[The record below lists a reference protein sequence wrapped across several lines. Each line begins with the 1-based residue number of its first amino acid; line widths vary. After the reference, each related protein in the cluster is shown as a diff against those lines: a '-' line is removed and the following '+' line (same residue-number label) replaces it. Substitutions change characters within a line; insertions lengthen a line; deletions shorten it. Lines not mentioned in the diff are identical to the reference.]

1 MKTLTHVP
9 LIKESNHRDYIILLE
24 DLEFVMS
31 KDQLMRITNMHN
43 EGYSL
48 EEIMNEEKRD
58 PYEIILALLHQTK
71 SKRHLRPFAYR
82 EKNKRSG

>member
-9 LIKESNHRDYIILLE
+9 LIKEQFHRDYIILLE

-43 EGYSL
+43 DGYSL

-71 SKRHLRPFAYR
+71 TKRLLRPFAYR
-82 EKNKRSG
+82 EKERKQ